1 MDFRAVILP
10 IGRYLVII
18 AAFMLIPA
26 AADLVAGNP
35 DWKVFAISALCLGA
49 AGLMVEAALAGKP
62 PELRARETF
71 LLVNLAWFTFSAAGA
86 LPLYASGLN
95 ISYADAFFEAASG
108 LTTTGSTVLSG
119 LDRLPP
125 GILLWRSLMQWI
137 GGLGIVVIGIW
148 LLPAMRVGGQQLF
161 SIESSE
167 KHHKPYGRVE
177 HFVRRLISLYLAL
190 TAICAA
196 LYYAAGMTGFEA
208 VNHAFTT
215 ISTGGFST
223 QDSSMGGFD
232 SLAINWIAII
242 FMALASLPFL
252 FLINVAEQR
261 RNLEFQQVSWFF
273 VMISVLT
280 MIIFLATRLT
290 TGHGDFAQFTHAAFS
305 VVSVVS
311 TTGYATQDYLLWG
324 SFAASFFFLI
334 TFIGGCN
341 GSTAGG
347 FKIFRIVIL
356 VSFIR
361 ARLRQAIRPNRVAPA
376 YFEGQVVQPSTIDS
390 LLIFSILYA
399 VTAAGFALVYAAFG
413 MDFSTAMS
421 ASITALA
428 NVGPGI
434 GPVIGP
440 AGNFSS
446 LPEVVKWLLAF
457 EMILGRL
464 ELLGGILILTPD
476 FWRD

>member
-1 MDFRAVILP
+1 
-10 IGRYLVII
+10 
-18 AAFMLIPA
+18 
-26 AADLVAGNP
+26 
-35 DWKVFAISALCLGA
+35 
-49 AGLMVEAALAGKP
+49 
-62 PELRARETF
+62 
-71 LLVNLAWFTFSAAGA
+71 
-86 LPLYASGLN
+86 
-95 ISYADAFFEAASG
+95 
-108 LTTTGSTVLSG
+108 
-119 LDRLPP
+119 
-125 GILLWRSLMQWI
+125 
-137 GGLGIVVIGIW
+137 
-148 LLPAMRVGGQQLF
+148 
-161 SIESSE
+161 
-167 KHHKPYGRVE
+167 
-177 HFVRRLISLYLAL
+177 
-190 TAICAA
+190 
-196 LYYAAGMTGFEA
+196 
-208 VNHAFTT
+208 
-215 ISTGGFST
+215 
-223 QDSSMGGFD
+223 MGGFD